1 MVAPKYERLNTGD
14 GSNDNGHNSGVGSD
28 ADDNDDNNIE
38 EVELKLE
45 RRQLSSSTHANF
57 KYARSGSNSNNDA
70 DSSSGSVNDA
80 TSTSA
85 QHHHHPHHL
94 HEGMARHTDAR
105 FMQMA
110 ISTLVTVLLY
120 LTLSIALTFY
130 QTDIIRDLPI
140 PLTIV
145 TYHLLLKFLL
155 AALIRNIY
163 KMRVGKTRV
172 QLDWRVAVR
181 KMAPAGIASGIDIGF
196 SNWGLLL
203 VPISLYTMT
212 KSSTIV
218 FILIF
223 AILLGLERKSWTL
236 FLIVGLIGLGLFMFT
251 YKSTQF
257 NALGFIF
264 ILVASLSSGV
274 RWSFAQFI
282 MQKSKLGLH
291 NPIDMI
297 FHMQPW
303 MIAALL
309 PLVFLIEGPKLHQ
322 GMQDIHH
329 MSDSDILWNIAKV
342 TLGALIAFLM
352 EVTEFLV
359 LCKTSS
365 LSLSIAGIFK
375 DICQLALAVAYK
387 GDQLSSINLVG
398 LGVCLAGICCHLWHK
413 YTSMAMLNKQQ
424 LALQLDNDGEDMSA
438 EYEFNKSNSSAGA
451 SGSHATLSV
460 PLLEQTDSDDD
471 SANDSAN
478 KQNASDVIFDVLK
491 RREVSQR

>member
-14 GSNDNGHNSGVGSD
+14 GNDNNGGGGGGGDVGSD
-28 ADDNDDNNIE
+28 ADDNNIE

-57 KYARSGSNSNNDA
+57 KYAKN
-70 DSSSGSVNDA
+70 SSSGSDA
-80 TSTSA
+80 TSTTSA
-85 QHHHHPHHL
+85 HHHHPQHP
-94 HEGMARHTDAR
+94 HEAMARHTEAR

-110 ISTLVTVLLY
+110 ISTVVTVLLY

-145 TYHLLLKFLL
+145 TYHLLLKFML

-163 KMRVGKTRV
+163 KMRMGKTRV
-172 QLDWRVAVR
+172 QLDWRVALR

-223 AILLGLERKSWTL
+223 AIMLGLERKSWTL

-322 GMQDIHH
+322 GMLDIHQL
-329 MSDSDILWNIAKV
+329 SEEDIIWNIAKV

-413 YTSMAMLNKQQ
+413 YTSMSQLNKQQ

-438 EYEFNKSNSSAGA
+438 EYEFNKGNVSSGSHGNA

-460 PLLEQTDSDDD
+460 PLLEQTDSDED

-491 RREVSQR
+491 RRDMQR

>member
-14 GSNDNGHNSGVGSD
+14 VDVGVGSD
-28 ADDNDDNNIE
+28 AYGDDNNSE

-45 RRQLSSSTHANF
+45 FTHNNLSQERRQLPTHANF
-57 KYARSGSNSNNDA
+57 KYAKK
-70 DSSSGSVNDA
+70 SSSGDSDNGKGNGNGNA
-80 TSTSA
+80 TSATND
-85 QHHHHPHHL
+85 
-94 HEGMARHTDAR
+94 GMSRHSDAR

-145 TYHLLLKFLL
+145 TYHLILKFLL
-155 AALIRNIY
+155 AACIRNVY
-163 KMRVGKTRV
+163 KMRMGKSRV

-181 KMAPAGIASGIDIGF
+181 KMAPTGIASGIDIGF

-223 AILLGLERKSWTL
+223 AILLGLERRSWSL

-251 YKSTQF
+251 YKSTSF
-257 NALGFIF
+257 NALGFVF
-264 ILVASLSSGV
+264 ILIASLSSGI

-309 PLVFLIEGPKLHQ
+309 PLVLIIEGSKLHQ
-322 GMQDIHH
+322 GMVDLHKLSEEDI
-329 MSDSDILWNIAKV
+329 IWNIAKV

-387 GDQLSSINLVG
+387 GDQLTPINLVG

-413 YTSMAMLNKQQ
+413 YSSISQLNKQQ

-438 EYEFNKSNSSAGA
+438 EYEFNKGSAIVGVHGNA
-451 SGSHATLSV
+451 AGSRAHTLSV
-460 PLLEQTDSDDD
+460 PLLEQTDSEED
-471 SANDSAN
+471 SANDSMN
-478 KQNASDVIFDVLK
+478 KQSASDVIFDVLK
-491 RREVSQR
+491 RRDMQR

>member
-14 GSNDNGHNSGVGSD
+14 NDNNVGGGVGSD
-28 ADDNDDNNIE
+28 GEDNNDDNNIE
-38 EVELKLE
+38 EVEMKLE
-45 RRQLSSSTHANF
+45 RRHLSSSTHANF
-57 KYARSGSNSNNDA
+57 KYAKSSGSNNGA
-70 DSSSGSVNDA
+70 DSSSDA

-85 QHHHHPHHL
+85 HHHHHPQHPHDS
-94 HEGMARHTDAR
+94 MMRHTDAR

-110 ISTLVTVLLY
+110 ISTVVTVLLY

-163 KMRVGKTRV
+163 KMRMGKTRV

-223 AILLGLERKSWTL
+223 AIFLGLERKSWTL

-309 PLVFLIEGPKLHQ
+309 PLVFLIEGPKLQQ
-322 GMQDIHH
+322 GMLDIHQ
-329 MSDSDILWNIAKV
+329 MSEEDIIWTIAKV

-413 YTSMAMLNKQQ
+413 YTSMAQQNKQQ
-424 LALQLDNDGEDMSA
+424 LALHLDNDGDEMSA
-438 EYEFNKSNSSAGA
+438 EYEFNKGNTSSGNA

-460 PLLEQTDSDDD
+460 PLLEQTDSDED

-491 RREVSQR
+491 RRDMQR